1 MMESYILRVYRTNP
15 ADGLVS
21 GMVKDVESGQKRYF
35 KNFNDLITVLA
46 KTVGTGQLELS
57 ELSPP
62 ERVAM
67 TG

>member
-15 ADGLVS
+15 ADGSVS
-21 GMVKDVESGQKRYF
+21 GMVEDVESGQKRYF
-35 KNFNDLITVLA
+35 KNFNDLIAVLA
-46 KTVGTGQLELS
+46 KTVGTGQLQLS

-62 ERVAM
+62 DRIAM